1 MIFFSAFTLAQVKPS
16 ILFLKGFLAM
26 VSATRTCV
34 PLDLVLPLLVLPLP
48 QQHGLQSE
56 EVLHHDVEE
65 VQLELTAV
73 GFS

>member
-1 MIFFSAFTLAQVKPS
+1 
-16 ILFLKGFLAM
+16 M

-34 PLDLVLPLLVLPLP
+34 PSCLLSAAQRDVDLMDRDLPLLVLPLP
-48 QQHGLQSE
+48 QQRGLQSE